1 MRMGRREKRTVISG
15 AAWMLCLGGP
25 AWAQIPVTDA
35 ANLANT
41 TRQVVQGVQQIQQL
55 TQQLSVM
62 QQQYSQLIQ
71 TYQALSHLPDEALQQ
86 LAAQLNVQQFRT
98 PLPSSGSLVGGL
110 MNGTGLDQLG
120 ALGQQ
125 ILNQNRLYAPS
136 GTDFAA
142 RQLTGTANSIAG
154 VQAMLNNLYQSASGR
169 VTALQGLEGQLA
181 SAQDTKAVAD
191 LSARVQTESTYLQAQ
206 QVQAQVLQT
215 WQAAQVRNET
225 QQSREQRR
233 CYIDQVLV
241 QVAANS
247 GGGSGSGASGCSQG
261 VAAPGDG
268 TPAGITGNG
277 TMTASAGSG
286 DGAALGKMM
295 AQDWGSTAASN
306 ATAMGVN
313 PSALAATCVIESGCK
328 NVGGQGSVSGAF
340 QMTDSTYTAD
350 INKALQANPSL
361 AGSAVSGLA
370 GKMDPGTQSIAA
382 AQELKT
388 AAQGL
393 QSAGIA
399 NPTVLDTRGYYN
411 FGARYGAT
419 LAQASDTQTMA
430 ALMPT
435 YTSAQL
441 AANGISSTTT
451 VGQWRQS
458 VTAKMGTAATQ
469 PVLRS

>member
-1 MRMGRREKRTVISG
+1 MRMGKREG
-15 AAWMLCLGGP
+15 ALLAGVTWSLFAAEP
-25 AWAQIPVTDA
+25 SWAQIPVTDA

-41 TRQVVQGVQQIQQL
+41 TRQVIQTAQQIQQL

-62 QQQYSQLIQ
+62 QQQYAQLIQ
-71 TYQALSHLPDEALQQ
+71 TYQAIAHLPDEALQQ
-86 LAAQLNVQQFRT
+86 LVGQLNVQQFRT

-120 ALGQQ
+120 TLGQQ

-169 VTALQGLEGQLA
+169 LTTLQGIEGQLS
-181 SAQDTKAVAD
+181 SAQDAKAVAD
-191 LSARVQTESTYLQAQ
+191 LSARVQTETTYLQAQ

-233 CYIDQVLV
+233 CYIDQVLI
-241 QVAANS
+241 QVASNS
-247 GGGSGSGASGCSQG
+247 GGGSSGAAASGCNQG
-261 VAAPGDG
+261 IAAPAD
-268 TPAGITGNG
+268 TVPAGTIGSGTATAGAGDSSALG
-277 TMTASAGSG
+277 TMTA
-286 DGAALGKMM
+286 
-295 AQDWGSTAASN
+295 QDWGNAAASN
-306 ATAMGVN
+306 ASAMGVN
-313 PSALAATCVIESGCK
+313 PAALAATCVIESGCR
-328 NVGGQGSVSGAF
+328 NVSGQGSVSGAF
-340 QMTDSTYTAD
+340 QMTDATYTSD
-350 INKALQANPSL
+350 INRALQANPSL
-361 AGSAVSGLA
+361 VGSAVSGLA
-370 GKMDPGTQSIAA
+370 GKMDPATQSIAA

-393 QSAGIA
+393 QAAGIA

-411 FGARYGAT
+411 FGSRYGAT
-419 LAQASDTQTMA
+419 LAQASDDQTMA

-435 YTSAQL
+435 YTTAQL
-441 AANGISSTTT
+441 ASNGITPTTT

-458 VTAKMGTAATQ
+458 VTSKIGTAASQ
-469 PVLRS
+469 SVLRS

>member
-1 MRMGRREKRTVISG
+1 MRMDRRKEG
-15 AAWMLCLGGP
+15 ALLAGIAWMVFAAGP
-25 AWAQIPVTDA
+25 ARAQIPVTDA

-41 TRQVVQGVQQIQQL
+41 TRQVLQGVQQIQQL

-62 QQQYSQLIQ
+62 QQQYAQLIQ
-71 TYQALSHLPDEALQQ
+71 TYQAVAHLPEAELQQ

-120 ALGQQ
+120 TLGQQ
-125 ILNQNRLYAPS
+125 FLNQNRLYAPS

-169 VTALQGLEGQLA
+169 VTVLQGIEGQLS
-181 SAQDTKAVAD
+181 SAQDAKAVAD
-191 LSARVQTESTYLQAQ
+191 LSARVQTEATYLQAQ

-233 CYIDQVLV
+233 CYIDQVLI

-247 GGGSGSGASGCSQG
+247 GGGASSATGGGCSQG
-261 VAAPGDG
+261 AG
-268 TPAGITGNG
+268 TPADTAPASSNGNG
-277 TMTASAGSG
+277 TATAASADGS
-286 DGAALGKMM
+286 ALGTMM
-295 AQDWGSTAASN
+295 AQDWGNAAAGN
-306 ATAMGVN
+306 ASAMGVN
-313 PSALAATCVIESGCK
+313 PAALAATCVIESGCR
-328 NVGGQGSVSGAF
+328 NVSGQGSVSGAF
-340 QMTDSTYTAD
+340 QMTDGTYTTD

-370 GKMDPGTQSIAA
+370 GKMDPATQSIAA

-393 QSAGIA
+393 QAAGIA

-419 LAQASDTQTMA
+419 LAQASDDQTMA

-441 AANGISSTTT
+441 AGNGITPTTT

-458 VTAKMGTAATQ
+458 VTSKIGTAASQ